1 MLGAVT
7 VSFTESE
14 AFKTFIYAGEL
25 RLLYFLMILMAVDI
39 FTGLA
44 KALKKDKLWSR
55 KSLFGYARKLLIF
68 CIIVLANIIDQI
80 LGTNGGILVITIF
93 FYIANEG
100 LSIVENCAEMG
111 VFVPQEIAEK
121 LAVIK
126 KEKGTSVTTE
136 IKEEFSSKHSRDLEG
151 DTAEM
156 NIKIEKKD

>member
-1 MLGAVT
+1 MFGAVT

-25 RLLYFLMILMAVDI
+25 RLLYFLMILMSIDI
-39 FTGLA
+39 VTGLA
-44 KALKKDKLWSR
+44 KAVKNNKLWSR

-80 LGTNGGILVITIF
+80 LGTHGGILFVTIF

-100 LSIVENCAEMG
+100 LSIIENCAEMG
-111 VFVPQEIAEK
+111 VLVPQEIANK

-126 KEKGTSVTTE
+126 NEKGTSVTTE
-136 IKEEFSSKHSRDLEG
+136 IKEEFTSSHSRELDG
-151 DTAEM
+151 DTAEVK
-156 NIKIEKKD
+156 IKIEK

>member
-25 RLLYFLMILMAVDI
+25 RLLYFLMILMSIDI
-39 FTGLA
+39 ITGLG
-44 KALKKDKLWSR
+44 KALKNNKLWSR

-80 LGTNGGILVITIF
+80 LGTNGGILVVTIF

-111 VFVPQEIAEK
+111 VLVPQEIANK

-126 KEKGTSVTTE
+126 NEKGTSVTTE
-136 IKEEFSSKHSRDLEG
+136 IKEEFSSKHARVLDG
-151 DTAEM
+151 DTAEVK
-156 NIKIEKKD
+156 IKIEK